1 MSELPA
7 HLARILGLARWAP
20 SGDNTQPWRFQVL
33 GPEHVLVHGLDTR
46 AHCVYDLDGHPSQLA
61 HGALLETLC
70 IAASAEGRR
79 AHVRRRPDTPETHLL
94 FDVRFESDP
103 AMRPDPL
110 VSSIEKRVVQ
120 RRPLS
125 TRPLSAIQKQ
135 ALEQAL
141 PAGWQVHWFQGLRG
155 RWRLARLCYDNARI
169 RLTIPEAYA
178 VHRAIIEWNARY
190 SLDRIPD
197 RAVGLDAVNLRVM
210 QWAMASWPRVHFLNT
225 WLAGHLLPRVQMD
238 LIPGL
243 RCAAHFALMA
253 DTDRVSVDDY
263 VQAGRVMQR
272 FWLTA
277 ASLDLYVQPEMTPL
291 IFARYVREGVPF
303 TAHAPAR
310 ETATALARRLD
321 DLFAGQTARVF
332 FLGRIGAGP
341 APASRSLRRPLSE
354 LLVS

>member
-46 AHCVYDLDGHPSQLA
+46 DHCVYDLDGHPSQLA
-61 HGALLETLC
+61 HGALLETLA

-79 AHVRRRPDTPETHLL
+79 VHVNRRPDGSETHLL
-94 FDVRFESDP
+94 YDVRFESDP
-103 AMRPDPL
+103 AIQPDPL
-110 VSSIEKRVVQ
+110 VSCIEKRVVQ
-120 RRPLS
+120 RRALS
-125 TRPLSAIQKQ
+125 TQPLSAQQK
-135 ALEQAL
+135 ARLAGAL
-141 PAGWQVHWFQGLRG
+141 PSGWRVLWFEGLLQ
-155 RWRLARLCYDNARI
+155 RLRVARLCYDNARI

-178 VHRAIIEWNARY
+178 VHRAIIEWNARF
-190 SLDRIPD
+190 SQDRIPD
-197 RAVGLDAVNLRVM
+197 QAVGLDALNLAVM
-210 QWAMASWPRVHFLNT
+210 RWAMASWRRVHFLNT
-225 WLAGHLLPRVQMD
+225 WFAGHLLPRVQMD
-238 LIPGL
+238 LVPGL
-243 RCAAHFALMA
+243 RCAAHFALV
-253 DTDRVSVDDY
+253 TGGGLSTVDDY

-291 IFARYVREGVPF
+291 IFARYAREGVRF
-303 TAHAPAR
+303 TTVASAQA
-310 ETATALARRLD
+310 AAAGLARRLD
-321 DLFAGQTARVF
+321 DLFSGQTNRVF

-341 APASRSLRRPLSE
+341 PPQSRSLRRALSD